1 MSGSRVIG
9 FLIAVLVVLLVV
21 AGTVVALRV
30 TDPGSEEAAEATP
43 MPQEEAQGTPVLAAS
58 PTIASPTPM
67 PPPTPVPTPLP
78 TATPLPE
85 PTPAPALA
93 AGAPCTPALSA
104 AIGAAN
110 QAQSAF
116 MRGETDA
123 AQLSAAWG
131 EMAARAESAA
141 TSLLQK
147 TTDTYSVARITGVA
161 QDVSTCAVLS
171 VSGDDEVV
179 VETAETWTYDAVLSC
194 AATEDEQTSRA
205 VVGYPA
211 QQYTFARVADSWQ
224 MRDWNLGAVNIQ
236 TAWQCG

>member
-30 TDPGSEEAAEATP
+30 TDPGSEEAAEPTP
-43 MPQEEAQGTPVLAAS
+43 MPQEEAQATPAM
-58 PTIASPTPM
+58 IASPTPM
-67 PPPTPVPTPLP
+67 PAPAPTPVPTPLP

-85 PTPAPALA
+85 PMPAPALA

-104 AIGAAN
+104 AISAAN

-116 MRGETDA
+116 MRGETNA

-211 QQYTFARVADSWQ
+211 QQYTFARVGDSWQ